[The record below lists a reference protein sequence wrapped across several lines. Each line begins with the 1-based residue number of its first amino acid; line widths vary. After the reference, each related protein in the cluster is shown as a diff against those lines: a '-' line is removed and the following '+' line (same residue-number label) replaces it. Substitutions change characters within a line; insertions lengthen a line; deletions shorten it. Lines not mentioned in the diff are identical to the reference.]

1 MIFGLPSVTERG
13 LPLSPLARPGTA
25 RMLSSVEC
33 WDEAGRAD
41 GEDTPQ
47 PTSIDRKRARKN
59 EEACREGR
67 DQMSSS
73 KGG

>member
-1 MIFGLPSVTERG
+1 
-13 LPLSPLARPGTA
+13 
-25 RMLSSVEC
+25 MLSSVEWAS